1 MVFWVECLPNF
12 VDNFLCISKLYV
24 KVFISKFVYT
34 IGNVYRANRSFYEI
48 EGGEGG
54 GGERVLEEKVNVFI
68 YNIWKLI

>member
-24 KVFISKFVYT
+24 KVFISKFVCT

-54 GGERVLEEKVNVFI
+54 RGRESFRGKGKCFHL
-68 YNIWKLI
+68 